1 MKSGRHF
8 IAQAMNRHRLVM
20 NARFFFFDMAER
32 ICLAALFDETLDQK
46 EKRGYTLSDE
56 LRFI

>member
-8 IAQAMNRHRLVM
+8 IAQAMNHHRLVM
-20 NARFFFFDMAER
+20 KARFFFFEMAEI

-46 EKRGYTLSDE
+46 EKRG
-56 LRFI
+56 